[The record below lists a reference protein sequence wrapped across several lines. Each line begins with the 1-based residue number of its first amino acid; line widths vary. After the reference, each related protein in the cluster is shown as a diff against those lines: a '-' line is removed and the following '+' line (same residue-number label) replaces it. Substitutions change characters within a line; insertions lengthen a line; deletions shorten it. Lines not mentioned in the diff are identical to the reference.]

1 MLLNF
6 SNFRAKI
13 LLKVALNIIA
23 IPPHP
28 LKLFG
33 LWSRYFS
40 STKNTQE
47 LLSEEVLNQE
57 IITEEACTDS

>member
-1 MLLNF
+1 M
-6 SNFRAKI
+6 
-13 LLKVALNIIA
+13 ALNIIA

-47 LLSEEVLNQE
+47 LLSEKVLNQE
-57 IITEEACTDS
+57 IITEEGCTDS